1 MSDKNA
7 DIKNKF
13 IFNSL
18 LYYMDK
24 IIGKVNKAEDKDAY
38 IYITYLAEKIAAA
51 FDKKTFKEESFDFIK
66 YKNLS
71 YVTLYNL
78 RTLILNSLIIEFIG
92 YLDFCD

>member
-24 IIGKVNKAEDKDAY
+24 IISKVNKAEDKDAY

-51 FDKKTFKEESFDFIK
+51 FDKKTFKENTSTNVITWTK
-66 YKNLS
+66 YFRIS
-71 YVTLYNL
+71 
-78 RTLILNSLIIEFIG
+78 SL
-92 YLDFCD
+92 CR

>member
-24 IIGKVNKAEDKDAY
+24 IISKVNKAEDKDAY
-38 IYITYLAEKIAAA
+38 IYT
-51 FDKKTFKEESFDFIK
+51 
-66 YKNLS
+66 
-71 YVTLYNL
+71 
-78 RTLILNSLIIEFIG
+78 
-92 YLDFCD
+92 